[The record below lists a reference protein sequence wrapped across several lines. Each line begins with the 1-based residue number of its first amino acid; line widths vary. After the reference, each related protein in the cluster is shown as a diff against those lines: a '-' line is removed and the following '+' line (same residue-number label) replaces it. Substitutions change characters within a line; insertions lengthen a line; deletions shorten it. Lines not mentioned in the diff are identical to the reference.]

1 MVSGVHRVDERY
13 KDQNFK
19 NQIPQELLTYRYLM
33 HPIRLAIMKLLASDD
48 KMRSVEIKHILDIS
62 WGEYGNHIKSLEEKG
77 YVELVDEFNEDGHVS
92 QTAYILEAGRTE
104 FIELFELLKKFVA
117 EQSPFGSIIKKEKF
131 SFKDDESYPL
141 ELQ

>member
-1 MVSGVHRVDERY
+1 MVRGVHRVDERY
-13 KDQNFK
+13 KDQNYR
-19 NQIPQELLTYRYLM
+19 NQIPQEFLTCRYLM
-33 HPIRLAIMKLLASDD
+33 HPVRLAILKLLAGED

-92 QTAYILEAGRTE
+92 QTAYIMEAGRTE
-104 FIELFELLKKFVA
+104 FLELLELLKKFVA
-117 EQSPFGSIIKKEKF
+117 DQSPYGNIIQEDKF
-131 SFKDDESYPL
+131 SFKDNESYPI